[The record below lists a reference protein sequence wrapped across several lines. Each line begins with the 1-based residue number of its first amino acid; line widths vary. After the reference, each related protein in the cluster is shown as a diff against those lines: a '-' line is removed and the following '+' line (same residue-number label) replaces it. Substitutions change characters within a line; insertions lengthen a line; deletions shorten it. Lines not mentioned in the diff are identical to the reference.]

1 MTSVTI
7 PNSVSSIADG
17 VFYECTNLTDVTIPD
32 SVTVIRRYAFY
43 FCTSLT
49 SITIPNHVTIIGASA
64 FYSCTSLTSVTIG
77 NSVAVIEGFAFGY
90 CTSLT
95 SITIPSSVISLESE
109 VFYFCTS
116 LTEVYFQG
124 NAPRVDSGLFYNATV
139 YYLPGTTGWGPTFG
153 GIPTALWSLPNP
165 LILEN
170 SPSFGVKTNRFGFI
184 ISWAANT
191 PVVVEACTNLVNAA
205 WSPLRTNT
213 LTGGWA
219 YFSDPQWTNH
229 PVRFYRLRSP

>member
-1 MTSVTI
+1 LTSVTI

-32 SVTVIRRYAFY
+32 SVTVIGRYAFY

-165 LILEN
+165 LILE
-170 SPSFGVKTNRFGFI
+170 SGSSFGVKTNRFGFI
-184 ISWAANT
+184 ISWAANI
-191 PVVVEACTNLVNAA
+191 PVVVETCTNLANPV
-205 WSPLRTNT
+205 WSPLKTNT

-219 YFSDPQWTNH
+219 YFSDPQWTNYRA
-229 PVRFYRLRSP
+229 RFYRLRSP